1 MIIMGIESSCDE
13 TSISIVEDGRKILSN
28 IIFSQIDIHKIY
40 GGVVPEIASR
50 EHIKAINYVAKEAL
64 EVADK
69 SFEDIELVA
78 VTKGPGLVGA
88 LLVGMSFAK
97 GLAAALNLPLIGVN
111 HMEGHICANYLQYE
125 ELEPPFISLVV
136 SGGHSYLVDVKSYTE
151 YEVIGRTRDDAAGE
165 SFDKVSRSLGLGYP
179 GGPAIQKASEQGN
192 KDAIE
197 FPRVM
202 LEKDSYDF
210 SFSGLKTA
218 VLNYLN
224 QEKMSGNEVNPY
236 DVAASFQAAV
246 NDVLVSKSVRLAK
259 EKGRDKFV
267 LSGGVA
273 ANRDLRNRL
282 TEELEKLDI
291 KVYYPEMSL
300 CTDNAAM
307 IASAGYFNY
316 LESGA
321 DTLKINVVPNLGLEK
336 EWYDWT
342 YKKFK

>member
-1 MIIMGIESSCDE
+1 MIIMGVESSCDE

-50 EHIKAINYVAKEAL
+50 EHIKAINYVAKQAL
-64 EVADK
+64 EVAGK
-69 SFEDIELVA
+69 TFQDIDLIA

-88 LLVGMSFAK
+88 VLVGMSFAK
-97 GLAAALNLPLIGVN
+97 GVACALDIPIIGVN
-111 HMEGHICANYLQYE
+111 HMEGHICANYLQYNQ
-125 ELEPPFISLVV
+125 LEPPFISLVV

-165 SFDKVSRSLGLGYP
+165 SFDKVSRALGLGYP
-179 GGPAIQKASEQGN
+179 GGPAIQSASEKGN
-192 KDAIE
+192 SEAID

-224 QEKMSGNEVNPY
+224 KEKMSGNEINSF
-236 DVAASFQAAV
+236 DVAASFQASV

-259 EKGRDKFV
+259 EKNRDKFV

-273 ANRDLRNRL
+273 ANRNLRTRL
-282 TEELEKLDI
+282 TNELKELGI

-307 IASAGYFNY
+307 IASAGYYNF
-316 LESGA
+316 LEYGS
-321 DTLKINVVPNLGLEK
+321 DTLKVNVIPNLGLEK
-336 EWYDWT
+336 E
-342 YKKFK
+342 

>member
-28 IIFSQIDIHKIY
+28 VIFSQIDTHKVY

-64 EVADK
+64 EQANK
-69 SFEDIELVA
+69 TFNDIDLIA

-88 LLVGMSFAK
+88 LLVGMSYAK
-97 GLAAALNLPLIGVN
+97 GLSIALKKPLIGVN
-111 HMEGHICANYLQYE
+111 HMEGHICANYLQYQ

-136 SGGHSYLVDVKSYTE
+136 SGGHTYLVDVKSYTE
-151 YEVIGRTRDDAAGE
+151 YDVIGRTRDDAAGE

-179 GGPAIQKASEQGN
+179 GGPAIQKASELGN
-192 KDAIE
+192 KEAIN
-197 FPRVM
+197 FPRIM
-202 LEKDSYDF
+202 LDKDSYDF

-224 QEKMSGNEVNPY
+224 QEKMSRNEINNY

-246 NDVLVSKSVRLAK
+246 NDVLVEKSVRLAN
-259 EKGRDKFV
+259 EKNRDKFV

-282 TEELEKLDI
+282 ELELDKLGI
-291 KVYYPEMSL
+291 KVYYPSMEL

-316 LESGA
+316 LEYGE
-321 DTLKINVVPNLGLEK
+321 DTLKVNVVPNLGLEK
-336 EWYDWT
+336 E
-342 YKKFK
+342 